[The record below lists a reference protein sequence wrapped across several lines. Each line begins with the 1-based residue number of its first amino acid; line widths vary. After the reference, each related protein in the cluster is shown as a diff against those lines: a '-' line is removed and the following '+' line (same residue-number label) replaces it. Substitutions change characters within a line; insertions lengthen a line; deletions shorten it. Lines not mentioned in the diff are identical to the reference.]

1 MIVVVIWIGINM
13 GFNYLKFNFLT
24 LEYYI
29 QNIYKMDS
37 NNDIPIFQSK
47 TGYNYTFLFAF
58 EKKFFNE
65 TLAQEKM
72 QFVSEYFYKS
82 LVYAFIYLIILFTS
96 QKFMEKREKFNL
108 KYSLIAWN
116 FVLAG
121 FSTLGAIRVWP
132 E

>member
-1 MIVVVIWIGINM
+1 
-13 GFNYLKFNFLT
+13 
-24 LEYYI
+24 
-29 QNIYKMDS
+29 MDS
-37 NNDIPIFQSK
+37 NNDIQIYQSK

-132 E
+132 EFVYVLQSKGLRHSYCSKDWLFGITGNIMTVHLT